1 MSKKRPSKKAPQR
14 DQDRKRDRIR
24 DKAVIAYISAMLAVV
39 VLCTLTLF
47 KLSTLNNTPSW
58 WNDIQST
65 STLTEQS
72 GIELENRITSALT
85 RLRPQGQEDW
95 AAAIDQD
102 QLNSWLAFR
111 LRDTLESFN
120 SDSADD
126 LDSIDDIRIQ
136 ITHDGMTI
144 GTKLTHTRGSTIVWA
159 LIEPGTDDQGRFA
172 INTKRVYI
180 GTSRI
185 PTYFANSYLN
195 SDRLG
200 KASVDLGDGRTVHIR
215 GIRTGDRRLEFAL
228 RTESTPDS

>member
-14 DQDRKRDRIR
+14 DQARER
-24 DKAVIAYISAMLAVV
+24 DKVVISYIAAMLAVI

-58 WNDIQST
+58 WNDIQADT
-65 STLTEQS
+65 TLSEQS

-85 RLRPQGQEDW
+85 RLRPQGEEDW

-102 QLNSWLAFR
+102 QLNSWLKYR

-144 GTKLTHTRGSTIVWA
+144 GTKLTHSRGSTIVWA

-172 INTKRVYI
+172 INTKRAYI

-185 PTYFANSYLN
+185 PTVFANNYLN